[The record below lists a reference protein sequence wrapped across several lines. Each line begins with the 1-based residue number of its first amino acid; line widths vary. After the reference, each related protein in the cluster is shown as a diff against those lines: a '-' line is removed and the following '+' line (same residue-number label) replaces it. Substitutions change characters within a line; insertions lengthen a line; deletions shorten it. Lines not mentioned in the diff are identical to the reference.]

1 MNDKTKNIVC
11 GSTLVVML
19 SCFIIGVMGTK
30 NRLNHRTDPKFVEST
45 ETHDVYMFYD
55 AQEGYWKKTAVPKG
69 MNLKDYS
76 DVFSKNAE

>member
-1 MNDKTKNIVC
+1 MNDKTKNLICCLSIIV
-11 GSTLVVML
+11 VVFCL
-19 SCFIIGVMGTK
+19 TIAIRESAIRIR
-30 NRLNHRTDPKFVEST
+30 NRTNPKYVEST